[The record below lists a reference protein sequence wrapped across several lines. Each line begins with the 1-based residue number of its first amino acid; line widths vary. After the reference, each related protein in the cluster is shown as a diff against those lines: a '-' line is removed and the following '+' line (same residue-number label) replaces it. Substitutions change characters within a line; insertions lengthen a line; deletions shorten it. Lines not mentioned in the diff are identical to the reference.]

1 MDSRGNLQSCACE
14 GAYLWIM
21 DKGERTINA
30 KEVVTTNK
38 KGTPPEPRNPLMQWC
53 PYTGAAVPAKQGA
66 EG

>member
-1 MDSRGNLQSCACE
+1 
-14 GAYLWIM
+14 M